1 LQTLIFLLSQAD
13 EAFYS
18 RVEAGIYDLAR
29 SFGFVEEDEDEEDED
44 EEDKDEE
51 EEEEEEE
58 PKEGKKGPKRARE
71 EEDDDDDDEDAAGLV
86 SGVKRMRLD
95 GLLKLMAS

>member
-1 LQTLIFLLSQAD
+1 LQTLIFLLSQTD

-44 EEDKDEE
+44 EEDEE

-86 SGVKRMRLD
+86 SGVKRLRLD
-95 GLLKLMAS
+95 NVFKFSF